1 MASRKLSTGFTSM
14 DETGE
19 APLPTGPG
27 SDLNEF
33 KGEVSPPA
41 SPELIEPVASEQSPC
56 PSQTSSSAEPEQ
68 QRIELVCPLCG
79 CQHVR
84 RSPRRG
90 PIEYFRSFF
99 GFYPYR
105 CLGCSSRSFLKT
117 SSNVP
122 QPKRTT
128 GPIEQFGEIL
138 GLRTD
143 RWRDSLSR
151 FLHLRKG
158 LEKRRRPSERR
169 RQELFVWGGGIV
181 VFLALFSLLIW
192 VTGRK

>member
-1 MASRKLSTGFTSM
+1 M

-19 APLPTGPG
+19 APLPTGPV
-27 SDLNEF
+27 SNL
-33 KGEVSPPA
+33 KGFTLEVPPPA
-41 SPELIEPVASEQSPC
+41 LPEFNPTVPSEQARC
-56 PSQTSSSAEPEQ
+56 PSPTSSSPEPEQ
-68 QRIELVCPLCG
+68 QRTALVCPKCR

-90 PIEYFRSFF
+90 PIEHFRSLF

-105 CLGCSSRSFLKT
+105 CVGCSSRPFLRT

-128 GPIEQFGEIL
+128 GPIDQFLEIL
-138 GLRTD
+138 GLGTR
-143 RWRDSLSR
+143 RWLDSLSR

-158 LEKRRRPSERR
+158 LAKRKRSSDRR
-169 RQELFVWGGGIV
+169 RQEMFIWGGGIV

-192 VTGRK
+192 VPGRK

>member
-1 MASRKLSTGFTSM
+1 MVSRSQILTLPSM

-19 APLPTGPG
+19 APLPTGPV
-27 SDLNEF
+27 SDLKEF
-33 KGEVSPPA
+33 TGEVSPPA
-41 SPELIEPVASEQSPC
+41 LPELNQTVVSERAPSP
-56 PSQTSSSAEPEQ
+56 SLTSSSAEPD
-68 QRIELVCPLCG
+68 QRTEMVCPKCG

-90 PIEYFRSFF
+90 PIEHLRSLF

-105 CLGCSSRSFLKT
+105 CLGCSSRSFLRT

-122 QPKRTT
+122 RPKRTT
-128 GPIEQFGEIL
+128 GLIEQFGEIL
-138 GLRTD
+138 GLCTH
-143 RWRDSLSR
+143 RWHDSLSR

-158 LEKRRRPSERR
+158 LGKRRRPSDRR
-169 RQELFVWGGGIV
+169 RQEMFIWGSGIV

>member
-1 MASRKLSTGFTSM
+1 M

-19 APLPTGPG
+19 APLPTGPV
-27 SDLNEF
+27 SKLKELTL
-33 KGEVSPPA
+33 EVPPPA
-41 SPELIEPVASEQSPC
+41 LPEFNPTVPSEQARC
-56 PSQTSSSAEPEQ
+56 PSPTSSSPEPEQ
-68 QRIELVCPLCG
+68 QRTALVCPKCR

-90 PIEYFRSFF
+90 PIEHFRSLF

-105 CLGCSSRSFLKT
+105 CVGCSSRFFLRT

-122 QPKRTT
+122 RPKRTT
-128 GPIEQFGEIL
+128 GPIDQFRGIR
-138 GLRTD
+138 GLCALL
-143 RWRDSLSR
+143 WYEYFSQV
-151 FLHLRKG
+151 FLHPRKW
-158 LEKRRRPSERR
+158 LAKRRRRSHDT
-169 RQELFVWGGGIV
+169 RQEMFIWGSGIV

>member
-1 MASRKLSTGFTSM
+1 M

-27 SDLNEF
+27 SNLKEF
-33 KGEVSPPA
+33 TREVPPPA
-41 SPELIEPVASEQSPC
+41 LPEFNPTVPSGQPPSPSPTASSTEPDQRTELI
-56 PSQTSSSAEPEQ
+56 
-68 QRIELVCPLCG
+68 CPLCG

-90 PIEYFRSFF
+90 LIERLRSLF

-117 SSNVP
+117 SSDLP
-122 QPKRTT
+122 RPKRTM
-128 GPIEQFGEIL
+128 GPVDQFLEIL
-138 GLRTD
+138 GLGTR
-143 RWRDSLSR
+143 RWLDSLSR
-151 FLHLRKG
+151 FLHLRKWLG
-158 LEKRRRPSERR
+158 KRRRPSYGTRR
-169 RQELFVWGGGIV
+169 DILLYGGGIV
-181 VFLALFSLLIW
+181 VFLALLSFLIW